1 MDKKRVTEILDEIG
15 TLLELTGEN
24 PFRSRAYHN
33 AAQVVAGLTDDL
45 EELVRLG
52 SLTTI
57 KGIGQGLADTITE
70 LVLSGKTKMHEELR
84 AKVPSGVLEMLRI
97 QGLGPKKIKTL
108 YEKLNIKSIAELR
121 EACEQQRLRPI
132 DGFGAKTEENILKSI
147 AHLERSSDKHL
158 YPQAFESAEKIV
170 ALLRQIKG
178 VKQCNYAGSLRR
190 MKEII
195 GDIDILLSAPDKER
209 NGIISAFTVQ
219 EEVESI
225 VATGDTKSTV
235 ILKNGIQCDLR
246 IVSEA
251 EYPFALN
258 YFTGSKEHN
267 VAMRSLARKQ
277 GLSLNEYGFTRI
289 EESILTKARKQVPSC
304 KTEEEIYKTLGLH
317 YIPPELRE
325 NTGEIEFAQEHVI
338 PKLIELSDIRGT
350 FHCHTTDSDGINS
363 LDQMTTAAQNLGWQY
378 IGIADHSQ
386 AAAYAGG
393 MSPVKAREQMK
404 RIDRLNE
411 RNEKFRIF
419 KGIEC
424 DILPDGSLDYNDKLL
439 SEFDYVVASIHSKFK
454 MNESE
459 ATKRIIKALKN
470 KYVTML
476 GHPTGRLLL
485 QREGYPL
492 NMVDVINAAADYGKA
507 IEINAHPMRLDLDW
521 RFLKYAK
528 EKGVPIFI
536 NPDAHNVIG
545 LQDVHY
551 GVGIARKGWLES
563 KDVVNAWTVT
573 HVSKYLKIK
582 DKETKQ

>member
-1 MDKKRVTEILDEIG
+1 MDKKHVIEILDEIG

-33 AAQVVAGLTDDL
+33 AAQVVGGLTDDL
-45 EELVRLG
+45 DEFVRQK
-52 SLTTI
+52 SLTSI

-70 LVLSGKTKMHEELR
+70 LMQTGKTKMHEELR

-97 QGLGPKKIKTL
+97 QGLGPRKIKTL

-121 EACEQQRLRPI
+121 EACEKQRLRLI
-132 DGFGAKTEENILKSI
+132 DGFGAKTEENILKNI
-147 AHLERSSDKHL
+147 THLERTSDKHL
-158 YPQAFESAEKIV
+158 YPQAFESAEKII
-170 ALLRQIKG
+170 ALLKQIKG
-178 VKQCNYAGSLRR
+178 VKHCDYAGSLRR
-190 MKEII
+190 KKEII
-195 GDIDILLSAPDKER
+195 GDIDILMSASDKAR
-209 NGIISAFTVQ
+209 KIIMSVFTKQ
-219 EEVESI
+219 EDVESI

-246 IVSEA
+246 IVSDA

-267 VAMRSLARKQ
+267 VEMRSLARKH

-289 EESILTKARKQVPSC
+289 EESKTGKAGKQVPSC

-325 NTGEIEFAQEHVI
+325 NTGEIEFAQKHVI
-338 PKLIELSDIRGT
+338 PKLIELSDLRGT
-350 FHCHTTDSDGINS
+350 FHCHTTDSDG
-363 LDQMTTAAQNLGWQY
+363 LCTLEQMVEAAKKFGWAY
-378 IGIADHSQ
+378 LGIADHSK

-393 MSPVKAREQMK
+393 LSPEKVHTQMK
-404 RIDRLNE
+404 QIDQM
-411 RNEKFRIF
+411 NEKYPNFRVF
-419 KGIEC
+419 KGTEC
-424 DILPDGSLDYNDKLL
+424 DILSDGSMDYNDKLL

-454 MNESE
+454 MTEDE

-485 QREGYPL
+485 QREGYPVK
-492 NMVDVINAAADYGKA
+492 MQEIIAAAADYGKA

-521 RFLKYAK
+521 RYLKSAK
-528 EKGVPIFI
+528 EKGVRIFI
-536 NPDAHNVIG
+536 NPDAHNVYG
-545 LQDVHY
+545 LEEVKY
-551 GVGIARKGWLES
+551 GVGIARKGWLEA
-563 KDVVNAWTVT
+563 KDVVNTWTVQQ
-573 HVSKYLKIK
+573 VFNFLKNK
-582 DKETKQ
+582 K

>member
-1 MDKKRVTEILDEIG
+1 MDRKRVVEILDEIG

-24 PFRSRAYHN
+24 PFRSRAFHN
-33 AAQVVAGLTDDL
+33 GAQIIGGITDDL
-45 EELVRLG
+45 DELVRQG
-52 SLTTI
+52 SLTSI

-70 LVLSGKTKMHEELR
+70 LIQTGKTKIHDDLR

-121 EACEQQRLRPI
+121 KACQNQRLRSVE
-132 DGFGAKTEENILKSI
+132 GFGAKTEENILKNI
-147 AHLERSSDKHL
+147 IHLERSSDKHL
-158 YPQAFESAEKIV
+158 YPQAYESAEKIV
-170 ALLRQIKG
+170 THLKGIKG
-178 VKQCNYAGSLRR
+178 VKQCSYAGSLRR
-190 MKEII
+190 RKEII
-195 GDIDILLSAPDKER
+195 GDIDILLSAPDKAR
-209 NGIISAFTVQ
+209 KGLMSAFT
-219 EEVESI
+219 EHEDVESI
-225 VATGDTKSTV
+225 VAFGDTKSAI

-246 IVSEA
+246 IVSDI

-267 VAMRSLARKQ
+267 IEMRSLARKQ

-289 EESILTKARKQVPSC
+289 EESKRRKTGRQIPSC
-304 KTEEEIYKTLGLH
+304 DTEEDIYKTLGLH
-317 YIPPELRE
+317 YIQPELRE
-325 NTGEIEFAQEHVI
+325 NTGEIEFAQQHNL
-338 PKLIELSDIRGT
+338 PKLIELNDLHGT
-350 FHCHTTDSDGINS
+350 FHCHTTDSDGLNS
-363 LDQMTTAAQNLGWQY
+363 LDQMVAAAQSLDWQY
-378 IGIADHSQ
+378 IGFADHSQ

-393 MSPVKAREQMK
+393 MSPARAREQMK

-411 RNEKFRIF
+411 QNKKFHIF

-424 DILPDGSLDYNDKLL
+424 DILTDGSMDYDDKLL
-439 SEFDYVVASIHSKFK
+439 SEFDYVVASIHNKFK
-454 MNESE
+454 MTEDE

-485 QREGYPL
+485 QREGYPVK
-492 NMVDVINAAADYGKA
+492 MPAVIDAAADYGKA

-536 NPDAHNVIG
+536 NPDAHNVSG
-545 LQDVHY
+545 LQDVQY
-551 GVGIARKGWLES
+551 GVGIARKGWLEP
-563 KDVVNAWTVT
+563 KDVVNCWTM
-573 HVSKYLKIK
+573 HKIFNYLKCDI
-582 DKETKQ
+582 